1 MRYVSCPTAVINA
14 PADIVWALLM
24 DPAGWERVF
33 DMRVAGIDP
42 PGPAVVGQRV
52 CGETGPRIFHLKL
65 TLRMMEIDPEYHR
78 LRLEVNLPLGLSVEE
93 DLRCTPLDDIHC
105 RVDYRCNFDF
115 PRGWRGTLI
124 RVLMKRRLDD
134 GPKDSL
140 SRLKRAVERR
150 FARRENGGQLTEG
163 NLP

>member
-1 MRYVSCPTAVINA
+1 VQTAG
-14 PADIVWALLM
+14 LL
-24 DPAGWERVF
+24 
-33 DMRVAGIDP
+33 
-42 PGPAVVGQRV
+42 Q
-52 CGETGPRIFHLKL
+52 
-65 TLRMMEIDPEYHR
+65 
-78 LRLEVNLPLGLSVEE
+78 E